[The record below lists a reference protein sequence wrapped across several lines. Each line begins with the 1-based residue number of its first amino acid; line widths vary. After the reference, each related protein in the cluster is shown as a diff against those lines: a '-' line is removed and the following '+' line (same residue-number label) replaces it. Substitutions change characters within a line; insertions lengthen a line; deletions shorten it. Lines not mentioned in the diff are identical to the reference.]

1 MSSRKYI
8 VRRGTQVIT
17 AQTGFE
23 SRAPGA
29 TADRC
34 FFLMVFKGESHPE
47 RDGYL
52 VNNLNEDPCY
62 FTLKEVAER
71 LLQHLK
77 VVPEGLL
84 EALQADQRAGSTE
97 CFPDVHLQLPAKPEP
112 IPLDGNETPSE
123 EFIRFMAAFKALTQ
137 MSYQQITDFLAS
149 KGLSYNKKSFSNY
162 ASGRRAIGRDMCRT
176 ILKTL
181 RMHPLYQKHQDVIE
195 QAKAVAASAPLTIQ
209 SSKPIE
215 PYEIADFKNLH
226 GLGYKEI
233 SAHLLTHGLVFS
245 PEDIQ
250 GFARGRITVPTRDTP
265 MFRLALE
272 NYREMN
278 PPAAPPSLNEVLGK
292 EPPAPDL
299 QVDASELPNLK
310 RLTAAPE
317 SFSNPAKEDPPC
329 VPDLPEAQPK
339 PAEPPLPPTAE
350 EVAELRALVIRR
362 GLIAVATDL
371 GEKIQFV
378 D

>member
-34 FFLMVFKGESHPE
+34 FFLMVFKGEEHPE
-47 RDGYL
+47 SDGYL

-62 FTLKEVAER
+62 FTLQEVAER

-77 VVPEGLL
+77 MVPEGLL
-84 EALQADQRAGSTE
+84 EALQSDQRTHSME

-137 MSYQQITDFLAS
+137 MSYQQITDFLSS

-176 ILKTL
+176 ILKAL
-181 RMHPLYQKHQDVIE
+181 RQHPLYQKHQDVIE
-195 QAKAVAASAPLTIQ
+195 QAKTVAASSQLTIQ
-209 SSKPIE
+209 SNKPIE
-215 PYEIADFKNLH
+215 PYEIADFKNRH

-233 SAHLLTHGLVFS
+233 CAYLVTHGLVFS
-245 PEDIQ
+245 PEEIQ
-250 GFARGRITVPTRDTP
+250 GFVRGRATVPIRDTP

-278 PPAAPPSLNEVLGK
+278 PPAAPPSLNAVLGK
-292 EPPAPDL
+292 EPLLPEPQVTQQATPRVQGAVPQAPKE
-299 QVDASELPNLK
+299 DAPEEPPPS
-310 RLTAAPE
+310 LTVAPQAEKEHPEAAP
-317 SFSNPAKEDPPC
+317 
-329 VPDLPEAQPK
+329 
-339 PAEPPLPPTAE
+339 PTVE
-350 EVAELRALVIRR
+350 EVAALRALVIRR